1 MCNFSFAHLGHHIV
15 VHLLTANCSK
25 CSSYILMGVKNWN
38 ISPYLSF
45 TRLVSGMLYHQHP
58 SVFRRRWPGF
68 QFDEIPSICT
78 FASGYKA
85 QFLNGN
91 LCCIFCRTMM
101 MLAEAAVAFPSSW
114 LTLQQGFYSWFT
126 RFSICPVWQQMP
138 GFCTALPH
146 ADFDIGQLHVFQNRY
161 LCSAL
166 VDVWFAVSPLP
177 VRHTIGPWECN
188 QGPFSWRGWANEGAS
203 HEVWQT
209 CFSCRR
215 IPEPL
220 C

>member
-1 MCNFSFAHLGHHIV
+1 MCNFFFAHLGHHIV

-25 CSSYILMGVKNWN
+25 CSNYILMGVKNWN

-85 QFLNGN
+85 QFLNGD
-91 LCCIFCRTMM
+91 LCCIFCRMMM

-126 RFSICPVWQQMP
+126 QFSVCPVWRQMP

-146 ADFDIGQLHVFQNRY
+146 ADVDIGQLHIFQNRY
-161 LCSAL
+161 LCSAV
-166 VDVWFAVSPLP
+166 VDVWFAVSPLHICTFWIVLHSP
-177 VRHTIGPWECN
+177 I
-188 QGPFSWRGWANEGAS
+188 F
-203 HEVWQT
+203 
-209 CFSCRR
+209 R
-215 IPEPL
+215 ILWLDINLDQCWDPL
-220 C
+220 VKGYTKL